1 MNTKNNY
8 QFIILIAVLALI
20 VAILLVFYR
29 KLISFYESIKK
40 NIHDSVEPKFIDVS
54 TSTSNL
60 TDLAIEVWRLGKRL
74 EKISDSISDDQRKAL
89 DNSYVKLQRFLDKND
104 VETIDYTGKKHNE
117 GLNLEI
123 LAVEK
128 SADLKETIIK
138 ETHEPA
144 IMLKGRVIR
153 KAKVILLEPENE

>member
-1 MNTKNNY
+1 MNASNNY
-8 QFIILIAVLALI
+8 QFIILVAVLALI
-20 VAILLVFYR
+20 VAMLLVFYR

-40 NIHDSVEPKFIDVS
+40 NIHDSVEPKFIDIS
-54 TSTSNL
+54 PSTSNL

-74 EKISDSISDDQRKAL
+74 EKVSDSIGDDQRKAL

-104 VETIDYTGKKHNE
+104 VGTIDYTGKKHNE
-117 GLNLEI
+117 GMNLEI

-128 SADLKETIIK
+128 DSKLKESIIK

-144 IMLKGRVIR
+144 VTLKGQVIR
-153 KAKVILLEPENE
+153 KAKVILLEP